1 MKEKKNQKMQ
11 SPEDKAPEENI
22 ENVLGDLIDEE
33 FIEMMELIELQKQ
46 GKITPEQM
54 KKLEYIRKTREN
66 LYGGGG

>member
-1 MKEKKNQKMQ
+1 MKEKENQKKTD
-11 SPEDKAPEENI
+11 PDENI

-33 FIEMMELIELQKQ
+33 FLEMMELIELQKQ
-46 GKITPEQM
+46 GKITTEQM

>member
-1 MKEKKNQKMQ
+1 MKEKKNLKKKEPDE
-11 SPEDKAPEENI
+11 SI

-33 FIEMMELIELQKQ
+33 FLEMIELIELQKQ

-66 LYGGGG
+66 LYGGDA

>member
-1 MKEKKNQKMQ
+1 MKEKENQKKTN
-11 SPEDKAPEENI
+11 PDENI

-33 FIEMMELIELQKQ
+33 FLEMMELIELQKQ
-46 GKITPEQM
+46 GKITTEQM